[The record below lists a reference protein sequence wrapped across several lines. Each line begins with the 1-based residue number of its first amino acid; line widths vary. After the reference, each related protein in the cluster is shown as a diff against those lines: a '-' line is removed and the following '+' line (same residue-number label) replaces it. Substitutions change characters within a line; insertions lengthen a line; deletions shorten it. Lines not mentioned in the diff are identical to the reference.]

1 MGSLQTTVEIYW
13 KIVVSG
19 EFDPQDL
26 DRDKWSDKL
35 SGLCPK
41 KKMICFHKSKDF
53 PIIRFNCFFLETIFC
68 WGTPETLKRPIF

>member
-41 KKMICFHKSKDF
+41 KTLMVSINQRTSQSSGSID
-53 PIIRFNCFFLETIFC
+53 FLETIFC